1 MREHERESARD
12 DAFEALLAQSVAELP
27 PEEIVADVTPWRRAM
42 NRILFGMALCA
53 ITLNFWCLNYILPA
67 IGTVLLLL
75 GFRTLRRE
83 NRWLGGCFAVCGI
96 QIRDGKNG
104 TFVSMPQRK
113 DAKGEYHDI
122 CFPTTAEMRQAI
134 NAAVLGEYE
143 RTSQRSSVLSAMRD
157 AQPKPGRVHEGY
169 KSRGVEAR

>member
-1 MREHERESARD
+1 MCDRPWETMT
-12 DAFEALLAQSVAELP
+12 DADFEALLARSGPDTP

-53 ITLNFWCLNYILPA
+53 ITLNFWSLNYILPA

-75 GFRTLRRE
+75 GFRALRRE
-83 NRWLGGCFAVCGI
+83 NRWLGGCFAVRGI

-104 TFVSMPQRK
+104 TFVAMPQRK

-143 RTSQRSSVLSAMRD
+143 RTAQRSAVRGAMRD
-157 AQPKPGRVHEGY
+157 TQAKPGRVHEGY